1 MVFPRAALLAVV
13 FAAVALS
20 PAPPASAQVEI
31 RLNKIDSY
39 IPTLAHKKAMNRAYR
54 DKVGKLR
61 EELHRRQLAGEGL
74 ACSAQILQEV
84 HWLVNYTTRRADVE
98 RRLADLRR
106 SLSDGKP
113 QDFAN
118 RQDPR
123 DGSFGPCFEEW
134 IWRFASSVDP
144 LKELALKG
152 LKPGIPLKIWAPVDT
167 PEEIRAYMDS
177 LLISDAAEGRN
188 RRKELNMA
196 VDTLGQ
202 LLWLD
207 STASVFPAS
216 LDRKQLAGA
225 LTKFVDERWQDP
237 ETGYWG
243 AWFRE
248 RGEIRKTN
256 DLSMTFHIVSY
267 RGGDVRLRKQ
277 IAQTTFAIRHV
288 PYPYGW
294 DGGGL
299 QNNHHAYDVVRIV
312 NLTWSDLDRT
322 QQSVAKAFLML
333 LTARSLAMS
342 IDGKGAFDVAPYST
356 AGEAYYFG
364 VSFFVESGLL
374 GRAASSDI
382 KVTNTQELMAGIGRN
397 LEALDAADPMV
408 SAARKKLALLRPAL

>member
-1 MVFPRAALLAVV
+1 MTA
-13 FAAVALS
+13 S
-20 PAPPASAQVEI
+20 GPASAQVEI

-39 IPTLAHKKAMNRAYR
+39 IPKLVHKKEMDRTYR
-54 DKVGKLR
+54 DRVGALR
-61 EELHRRQLAGEGL
+61 EELHRRQLAGESL

-113 QDFAN
+113 QEFAN

-123 DGSFGPCFEEW
+123 DGSFGPCFVEW
-134 IWRFASSVDP
+134 IWRFYARVDP
-144 LKELALKG
+144 LKVLALKG
-152 LKPGIPLKIWAPVDT
+152 VKPDVALKIWAPVDT
-167 PEEIRAYMDS
+167 AEEIGAYMES
-177 LLISDAAEGRN
+177 LLVSDVADGRN

-196 VDTLGQ
+196 VDSLGQ

-216 LDRKQLAGA
+216 LDRKALAAA
-225 LTKFVDERWQDP
+225 LTRFVDERWQDP

-243 AWFRE
+243 AWFRD
-248 RGEIRKTN
+248 RGEVRKTH
-256 DLSMTFHIVSY
+256 DLSMTFHILSY

-277 IAQTTFAIRHV
+277 IAQTTFSIRHV

-342 IDGKGAFDVAPYST
+342 IDGAGAFDVAPYST

-364 VSFFVESGLL
+364 LSFFVEAGLL
-374 GRAASSDI
+374 GRTATSEV
-382 KVTNTQELMAGIGRN
+382 KVTNKEDLAARIGRK
-397 LEALDAADPMV
+397 LDTLDASDPWV
-408 SAARKKLALLRPAL
+408 SAARRKLDLLR

>member
-1 MVFPRAALLAVV
+1 MTA
-13 FAAVALS
+13 S
-20 PAPPASAQVEI
+20 GPASAQVEI

-39 IPTLAHKKAMNRAYR
+39 IPRLVHKKEMDRTYR
-54 DKVGKLR
+54 DRVGALR
-61 EELHRRQLAGEGL
+61 EELHRRQLAGESL

-98 RRLADLRR
+98 RRLAELRR

-113 QDFAN
+113 QEFAN

-134 IWRFASSVDP
+134 IWRFYASVDP

-152 LKPGIPLKIWAPVDT
+152 VKPDVALKIWAPVDT
-167 PEEIRAYMDS
+167 AEEIGAYMES
-177 LLISDAAEGRN
+177 LLVSDVADGRN

-196 VDTLGQ
+196 VDSLGQ

-216 LDRKQLAGA
+216 LDRKALAAA
-225 LTKFVDERWQDP
+225 LTRFVDERWQDP

-243 AWFRE
+243 AWFRD
-248 RGEIRKTN
+248 RGEVRKTH
-256 DLSMTFHIVSY
+256 DLSMTFHILSY

-277 IAQTTFAIRHV
+277 IAQTTFSIRHV

-342 IDGKGAFDVAPYST
+342 IDGAGAFDVAPYST

-364 VSFFVESGLL
+364 LSFFVEAGLL
-374 GRAASSDI
+374 GRTATSEV
-382 KVTNTQELMAGIGRN
+382 KVTNKEDLAARIGRK
-397 LEALDAADPMV
+397 LDTLDASDPWV
-408 SAARKKLALLRPAL
+408 SAARRKLDLLR

>member
-1 MVFPRAALLAVV
+1 MTA
-13 FAAVALS
+13 S
-20 PAPPASAQVEI
+20 GPASAQVEI

-39 IPTLAHKKAMNRAYR
+39 IPKLVHKKEMDRTYR
-54 DKVGKLR
+54 DRVGALR
-61 EELHRRQLAGEGL
+61 EELHRRQLAGENL

-106 SLSDGKP
+106 SLSDGKR
-113 QDFAN
+113 QEFAN

-134 IWRFASSVDP
+134 IWRFYASVDP

-152 LKPGIPLKIWAPVDT
+152 VKPDVALKIWAPVDT
-167 PEEIRAYMDS
+167 AEEIGAYMES
-177 LLISDAAEGRN
+177 LLVSDVADGRN

-196 VDTLGQ
+196 VDSLGQ

-216 LDRKQLAGA
+216 LDRKALAAA
-225 LTKFVDERWQDP
+225 LTRFVDERWQDP
-237 ETGYWG
+237 QTGYWG
-243 AWFRE
+243 AWFRD
-248 RGEIRKTN
+248 RGEVRKTH
-256 DLSMTFHIVSY
+256 DLSMTFHILSY

-277 IAQTTFAIRHV
+277 IAQTTFSIRHV

-342 IDGKGAFDVAPYST
+342 IDGAGAFDVAPYST

-364 VSFFVESGLL
+364 LSFFVEAGLL
-374 GRAASSDI
+374 GRTATSEV
-382 KVTNTQELMAGIGRN
+382 KVTNKEDLAARIGRK
-397 LEALDAADPMV
+397 LDTLDASDPWV
-408 SAARKKLALLRPAL
+408 SAARRKLDLLR

>member
-1 MVFPRAALLAVV
+1 MTA
-13 FAAVALS
+13 S
-20 PAPPASAQVEI
+20 GPASAQVEI

-39 IPTLAHKKAMNRAYR
+39 IPKLAHKKEMDRTYR
-54 DKVGKLR
+54 DRVGALR
-61 EELHRRQLAGEGL
+61 EELHRRQLAGESL

-113 QDFAN
+113 QEFAN

-134 IWRFASSVDP
+134 IWRFYASVDP

-152 LKPGIPLKIWAPVDT
+152 VKPDVALKIWAPVDT
-167 PEEIRAYMDS
+167 AEEIGAYMES
-177 LLISDAAEGRN
+177 LLVSDVADGRN

-196 VDTLGQ
+196 VDSLGQ

-216 LDRKQLAGA
+216 LDRKALAAA
-225 LTKFVDERWQDP
+225 LTRFVDERWQDP

-243 AWFRE
+243 AWFRD
-248 RGEIRKTN
+248 RGEVRKTH
-256 DLSMTFHIVSY
+256 DLSMTFHILSY

-277 IAQTTFAIRHV
+277 IAQTTFSIRHV

-342 IDGKGAFDVAPYST
+342 IDGAGAFDVAPYST

-364 VSFFVESGLL
+364 LSFFVEAGLL
-374 GRAASSDI
+374 GRTATSEV
-382 KVTNTQELMAGIGRN
+382 KVTNKEDLAARIGRK
-397 LEALDAADPMV
+397 LDTLDASDPWV
-408 SAARKKLALLRPAL
+408 SAARRKLDLLR

>member
-1 MVFPRAALLAVV
+1 MIFRRRILALVAAAMT
-13 FAAVALS
+13 AS
-20 PAPPASAQVEI
+20 GPASAQVEI

-39 IPTLAHKKAMNRAYR
+39 IPRLVHKKEMDRTYR
-54 DKVGKLR
+54 DRVGALR
-61 EELHRRQLAGEGL
+61 EELHRRQLAGESL

-113 QDFAN
+113 QEFAN

-134 IWRFASSVDP
+134 IWRFYASVDP

-152 LKPGIPLKIWAPVDT
+152 VKPDVALKIWAPVDT
-167 PEEIRAYMDS
+167 AEEIGAYMES
-177 LLISDAAEGRN
+177 LLVSDVADGRN

-196 VDTLGQ
+196 VDSLGQ

-216 LDRKQLAGA
+216 LDRKALAAA
-225 LTKFVDERWQDP
+225 LTRFVDERWQDP

-243 AWFRE
+243 AWFRD
-248 RGEIRKTN
+248 RGEVRKTH
-256 DLSMTFHIVSY
+256 DLSMTFHILSY

-277 IAQTTFAIRHV
+277 IAQTTFSIRHV

-342 IDGKGAFDVAPYST
+342 IDGAGAFDVAPYST

-364 VSFFVESGLL
+364 LSFFVEAGLL
-374 GRAASSDI
+374 GRTATSEV
-382 KVTNTQELMAGIGRN
+382 KVTNKEDLAARIGRK
-397 LEALDAADPMV
+397 LDTLDASDPWV
-408 SAARKKLALLRPAL
+408 SAARRKLDLLR

>member
-1 MVFPRAALLAVV
+1 MTA
-13 FAAVALS
+13 S
-20 PAPPASAQVEI
+20 GPASAQVEI

-39 IPTLAHKKAMNRAYR
+39 IPKLVHKKEMDRTYR
-54 DKVGKLR
+54 DRVGALR
-61 EELHRRQLAGEGL
+61 EELHRRQLAGESL

-106 SLSDGKP
+106 SLSDGKR
-113 QDFAN
+113 QEFAN

-134 IWRFASSVDP
+134 IWRFYASVDP

-152 LKPGIPLKIWAPVDT
+152 VKPDVALKIWAPVDT
-167 PEEIRAYMDS
+167 AEEIGAYMES
-177 LLISDAAEGRN
+177 LLVSDVADGRN

-196 VDTLGQ
+196 VDSLGQ

-216 LDRKQLAGA
+216 LDRKALAAA
-225 LTKFVDERWQDP
+225 LTRFVDERWQDP

-243 AWFRE
+243 AWFRD
-248 RGEIRKTN
+248 RGEVRKTH
-256 DLSMTFHIVSY
+256 DLSMTFHILSY

-277 IAQTTFAIRHV
+277 IAQTTFSIRHV

-342 IDGKGAFDVAPYST
+342 IDGAGAFDVAPYST

-364 VSFFVESGLL
+364 LSFFVEAGLL
-374 GRAASSDI
+374 GRTATSEV
-382 KVTNTQELMAGIGRN
+382 KVTNKEDLAARIGRK
-397 LEALDAADPMV
+397 LDTLDASDPWV
-408 SAARKKLALLRPAL
+408 SAARRKLDLLR

>member
-1 MVFPRAALLAVV
+1 MTA
-13 FAAVALS
+13 S
-20 PAPPASAQVEI
+20 GPASAQVEI

-39 IPTLAHKKAMNRAYR
+39 IPKLVHKKEMDRTYR
-54 DKVGKLR
+54 DRVGALR
-61 EELHRRQLAGEGL
+61 EELHRRQLAGENL

-106 SLSDGKP
+106 SLSDGKR
-113 QDFAN
+113 QEFAN

-134 IWRFASSVDP
+134 IWRFYASVDP

-152 LKPGIPLKIWAPVDT
+152 VKPDVALKIWAPVDT
-167 PEEIRAYMDS
+167 AEEIGAYMES
-177 LLISDAAEGRN
+177 LLVSDVADGRN

-196 VDTLGQ
+196 VDSLGQ

-216 LDRKQLAGA
+216 LDRKALAAA
-225 LTKFVDERWQDP
+225 LTRFVDERWQDP

-243 AWFRE
+243 AWFRD
-248 RGEIRKTN
+248 RGEVRKTH
-256 DLSMTFHIVSY
+256 DLSMTFHILSY

-277 IAQTTFAIRHV
+277 IAQTTFSIRHV

-342 IDGKGAFDVAPYST
+342 IDGAGAFDVAPYST

-364 VSFFVESGLL
+364 LSFFVEAGLL
-374 GRAASSDI
+374 GRTATSEV
-382 KVTNTQELMAGIGRN
+382 KVTNKEDLAARIGRK
-397 LEALDAADPMV
+397 LDTLDASDPWV
-408 SAARKKLALLRPAL
+408 SAARRKLDLLR